1 MKSVITIPPKTRVQT
16 PDMLFACVA
25 GDVFC
30 CDGGGALVGQVPE
43 GGDFTPWIGFIGPN
57 V

>member
-1 MKSVITIPPKTRVQT
+1 MNSVTTIPPKTRVQT
-16 PDMLFACVA
+16 TDMLLACVA

-43 GGDFTPWIGFIGPN
+43 GGDFTRWIGPIGPN